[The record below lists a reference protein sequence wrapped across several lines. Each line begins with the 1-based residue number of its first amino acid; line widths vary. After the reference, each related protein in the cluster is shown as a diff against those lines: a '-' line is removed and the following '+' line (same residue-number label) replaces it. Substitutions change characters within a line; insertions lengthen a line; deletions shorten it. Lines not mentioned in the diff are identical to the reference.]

1 MKTRTQPLTRREFVR
16 SLGLGAAGAFAA
28 ARSALAQENSSGP
41 EKPKS
46 EKPAAVKVPT
56 RPLGKTGVEVSV
68 LALGGIF
75 DITSNQLVLQ
85 QALEWG
91 VTYWDTAPVYTGG
104 KSEEGIGMFFEK
116 NPARRKEVFLVTK
129 TGRRDPAGMTE
140 ELNRS
145 LERMK
150 TDYVD
155 MYFIHGINN
164 TSALTD
170 EIKAWVEKAKA
181 DKKIRFFGFSTHQ
194 NMEDCLQ
201 GAAKLGWI
209 DGIMLT
215 YNYRIMHTDAMKA
228 AVEAASKAGIGLV
241 AMKTQGRRTRS
252 TDEAA
257 EAKLIEHFIQ
267 RGFSAEQAR
276 LKAVW
281 ENKQIASICSA
292 MYTVSV
298 LGANV
303 AAAVDRTE
311 LTARDRAVLAKAA
324 AETCDG
330 YCAGCTRLCEGA
342 IGYAA
347 PIGDVMR
354 SLMYYH
360 SYGDHGYAR
369 EIFGSIPAP
378 VRARLAALDFTAAER
393 VCPNKL
399 PITQLVREATRLLA

>member
-1 MKTRTQPLTRREFVR
+1 MKTQSLSRRQFV
-16 SLGLGAAGAFAA
+16 SALGLGAAGALAT
-28 ARSALAQENSSGP
+28 ARSAIAQENLQQKDAP
-41 EKPKS
+41 KPD
-46 EKPAAVKVPT
+46 KPAKIKVPT
-56 RPLGKTGVEVSV
+56 RRLGKTGVDVSI
-68 LALGGIF
+68 LSLGGIF

-85 QALEWG
+85 QALDWG
-91 VTYWDTAPVYTGG
+91 VTYWDTAPSYTGG

-129 TGRRDPAGMTE
+129 TGRRNPADMTE

-155 MYFIHGINN
+155 MYFLHGLNS

-170 EIKAWVEKAKA
+170 EIKAWAEKAKA

-194 NMEDCLQ
+194 NMEECLQ

-215 YNYRIMHTDAMKA
+215 YNYRIMNTDQMKA

-281 ENKQIASICSA
+281 ENQQIASICSA
-292 MYTVSV
+292 MYTISV

-311 LTARDRAVLAKAA
+311 LTPQDRAALERAA

-360 SYGDHGYAR
+360 SYGDHAYAR
-369 EIFGSIPAP
+369 EIFAAIPAH
-378 VRARLAALDFTAAER
+378 VRQQLARLDFSVAER

-399 PITQLVREATRLLA
+399 PIAQLVREATKLLA

>member
-1 MKTRTQPLTRREFVR
+1 MKTQYLTRRQFVR
-16 SLGLGAAGAFAA
+16 ALGLSAAGALAV
-28 ARSALAQENSSGP
+28 ARPSGAQQEQQQKNSATPTKTGTI
-41 EKPKS
+41 
-46 EKPAAVKVPT
+46 KVPT
-56 RPLGKTGVEVSV
+56 RLLGKTGVQVPILS
-68 LALGGIF
+68 LGGIF

-85 QALEWG
+85 QALDWG

-116 NPARRKEVFLVTK
+116 HPDKRKDVFLVTK
-129 TGRRDPAGMTE
+129 TSRRDPAGMTE

-150 TDYVD
+150 TDYID
-155 MYFIHGINN
+155 LYFLHGVGDIR
-164 TSALTD
+164 TLTD
-170 EIKAWVEKAKA
+170 DIKAWAEKAKA
-181 DKKIRFFGFSTHQ
+181 EKKIRFFGFSTHQ

-209 DGIMLT
+209 DGIMFT
-215 YNYRIMHTDAMKA
+215 YNYRILNTDAMKA
-228 AVEAASKAGIGLV
+228 AVDAAAKAGIGLV
-241 AMKTQGRRTRS
+241 AMKTQGRRSRS

-276 LKAVW
+276 LKVVW
-281 ENKQIASICSA
+281 ENQQIASICSA
-292 MYTVSV
+292 MYTISV

-303 AAAVDRTE
+303 AAAIDRTQLSE
-311 LTARDRAVLAKAA
+311 QDRAALAKAA
-324 AETCDG
+324 AESCDG

-342 IGYAA
+342 IRYTA

-360 SYGDHGYAR
+360 SYGDRAYAR
-369 EIFGSIPAP
+369 EIFASIPAD
-378 VRARLAALDFTAAER
+378 VRRHLASIDFSAAER
-393 VCPNKL
+393 VCPNRL
-399 PITQLVREATRLLA
+399 PITELVREATKLLA